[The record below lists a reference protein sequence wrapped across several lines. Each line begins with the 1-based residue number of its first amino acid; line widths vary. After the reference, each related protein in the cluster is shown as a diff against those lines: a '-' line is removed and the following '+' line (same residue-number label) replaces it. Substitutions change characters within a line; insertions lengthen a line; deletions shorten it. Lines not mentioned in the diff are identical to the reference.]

1 MKYKILSPTIH
12 GLLDYAA
19 AAGLIVLPF
28 VLGLGETSP
37 AALWLSVAGGFGLIT
52 YSLATNY
59 AFGLFGLVSFRT
71 HLVFDLIAALVFAIA
86 PFVFGWSG
94 LTLGYYLVMAA
105 GVLVVVALSS
115 KSERVVNTPAT
126 NS

>member
-28 VLGLGETSP
+28 VLGLGETSL

-71 HLVFDLIAALVFAIA
+71 HLVFDLMAALVFAIA

-115 KSERVVNTPAT
+115 TSERVINTPAT

>member
-1 MKYKILSPTIH
+1 MKYKILSPSIH

-71 HLVFDLIAALVFAIA
+71 HLVFDLMAALAFAIA
-86 PFVFGWSG
+86 PFLFGWSG
-94 LTLGYYLVMAA
+94 LTLGYYLVMAT

-115 KSERVVNTPAT
+115 TSERVVNGPAV
-126 NS
+126 SR